1 MQHNESDSQRPGEAG
16 QAVASGALRELWTN
30 LLSTPQQFFESAVRH
45 GRPTSDRAASQAVF
59 NNVFL
64 HILPTRINRH
74 ALHVRTTFGLGVITL
89 VLFFLLVVTGVA
101 LMVYYKPSTAQAY
114 DSMKEIHYIVPT
126 GRFMRNIHRWSAHAM
141 VLAVILHM
149 ARAFYTAAYKGPRRF
164 NWVIGMILFV
174 LTLMLSFTGYL
185 LPWDQLAY
193 WAVTI
198 GSEIAESPREL
209 TDALGVTSWF
219 DIGGLIKR
227 LMLGANQVGE
237 EALIRFYVLHVVVLP
252 VVMCI
257 FLVVHF
263 WRIRKDGG
271 LAKPPESGPP
281 ESTDHESGQQS
292 AESGEPGAAAQAA
305 ALESPPGAVG
315 SAKTYGLMAVVRG
328 RTPAV
333 DRSMAHTVPT
343 WPNAIYAI
351 AALSMMTFFVILCLA
366 HCFDAPLKEH
376 ANPAV
381 PENPA
386 KAPWY
391 FLGLQELVSYSAFM
405 GGVGI
410 PTIVVLGLMLV
421 PYLDREKENSGVWFS
436 GRRGRRVCLLTALMT
451 TCSVVG
457 ILAFTINFG
466 WLRSWFPNIPQ
477 LMITL
482 VNPGTVLLALFM
494 GWSFAVTKQTN
505 STRMGALAVFT
516 CFLVAFA
523 ILTYFATVYRGPNWG
538 FYWSHSDWPV
548 H

>member
-1 MQHNESDSQRPGEAG
+1 MEPNEPTTPIETDHSHPQNADQK
-16 QAVASGALRELWTN
+16 ASLGALRQLWKN
-30 LLSTPQQFFESAVRH
+30 LLSTPWQFRNSVVRH

-59 NNVFL
+59 SNVFL
-64 HILPTRINRH
+64 HILPTRIHRH
-74 ALHVRTTFGLGVITL
+74 TLRVRSTLGLGVITL
-89 VLFFLLVVTGVA
+89 VLIFLLVVTGVA
-101 LMVYYKPSTAQAY
+101 LMVYYKPSTSLAY
-114 DSMKEIHYIVPT
+114 DSMKEIQYVVPT
-126 GRFMRNIHRWSAHAM
+126 GRFMRNIHRWAAHGM
-141 VLAVILHM
+141 VLLVILHM
-149 ARAFYTAAYKGPRRF
+149 ARVFYTSAYKDTRQF
-164 NWVIGMILFV
+164 NWVVGMVLFV

-209 TDALGVTSWF
+209 TDALGITSWL
-219 DIGGLIKR
+219 DIGGLLKR
-227 LMLGANQVGE
+227 LLLGANQVGE

-252 VVMCI
+252 IFLGI

-271 LAKPPESGPP
+271 IVRP
-281 ESTDHESGQQS
+281 QS
-292 AESGEPGAAAQAA
+292 ADELPSQSNASDQGRTAETAPTR
-305 ALESPPGAVG
+305 
-315 SAKTYGLMAVVRG
+315 TYGLMAVVRG

-333 DRSMAHTVPT
+333 DRSMANTLPT

-351 AALSMMTFFVILCLA
+351 AALCMLTFAVMLCLG
-366 HCFDAPLKEH
+366 HGFDAPLKEH

-421 PYLDREKENSGVWFS
+421 PYLDREKEDVGVWFS
-436 GRRGRRVCLLTALMT
+436 GPKGRRVCLFSALLTT
-451 TCSVVG
+451 VVVVG
-457 ILAFTINFG
+457 MLAFTINFH
-466 WLRSWFPNIPQ
+466 WLRSWYPNIPQ
-477 LMITL
+477 IVITL
-482 VNPGTVLLALFM
+482 VNPGTVMLVIFM
-494 GWSFAVTKQTN
+494 IWSFSVTKRMN

-523 ILTYFATVYRGPNWG
+523 ILTYFATVFRGPNWN
-538 FYWSHSDWPV
+538 FYWSQADWPV